1 MNPLAEF
8 LDSFNWTV
16 TKMDLGRLTGLPDD
30 AMHVLSGMAI
40 LTLAAFVLR
49 RPPWSWRPWLV
60 VLVAETINEL
70 YDLVQTRFPTDEGN
84 LRGSFHDF
92 WLTLAWPTLIL
103 LLYPHFVRLEH
114 DGGILV
120 PLRRLW
126 HDRAFRIGLGG
137 GALIGLLA
145 SVYFW

>member
-1 MNPLAEF
+1 MSPLIAL
-8 LDSFNWTV
+8 LDNFNWTV
-16 TKMDLGRLTGLPDD
+16 TKIDLDRATGVSDD
-30 AMHVLSGMAI
+30 AMHVLSGMVI
-40 LTLAAFVLR
+40 LTIAAFVLR

-70 YDLVQTRFPTDEGN
+70 YDLTQTRFPTDEGN

-114 DGGILV
+114 EGGMLA

-126 HDRAFRIGLGG
+126 HHRAFRIGLGG

-145 SVYFW
+145 SFYFW